1 MSIKEA
7 IAAFKQASTE
17 PERMDVNMLGELVGT
32 ATHWASSDDDDC
44 NYTYYYG
51 FYPRSPTGTFPI
63 GDIVVDWDEGLV
75 YMFDGREGDVTI
87 DYESPVNLIEAIAK
101 EL

>member
-7 IAAFKQASTE
+7 IAAFKQAAAE
-17 PERMDVNMLGELVGT
+17 PERIDVVMLGELVGSCT
-32 ATHWASSDDDDC
+32 DWAGSEDLD
-44 NYTYYYG
+44 NFTYYYG
-51 FYPRSPTGTFPI
+51 FYPRSPTGLFPI

-75 YMFDGREGDVTI
+75 YIFDGKEGEVTVN
-87 DYESPVNLIEAIAK
+87 YENPVNLIEAIAK